1 MEPVHQPQE
10 DKKVKAT
17 RRPKHA
23 TRKGKLTISQ
33 QVDNQLDTIKG
44 FIPQESLNN
53 FNEVK
58 ESINS
63 LLKEQEN
70 KPKETTI
77 TKTKRDAGCTGLGMV
92 REPTDKLKKFMAY
105 GPNEPQRYSY
115 LELNKRICSYV
126 KEGSLQKPD
135 NKRSFR
141 IDNALKELL
150 ELDDSVTEL
159 TFTTVMNH
167 YNHLFVQP
175 TFPIGKGIV
184 DFAVKA
190 GLMDWKVGD
199 RKTIYNVQHMVEKY
213 LRDNKLYENDPAIRV
228 AKAKRKIVLN
238 ADLKALL
245 KVDSRSTTISQTQ
258 FERHIKTILDAVPS
272 KA

>member
-1 MEPVHQPQE
+1 MEPVQQPQQE
-10 DKKVKAT
+10 KKVKAT
-17 RRPKHA
+17 RKPKQA
-23 TRKGKLTISQ
+23 SKKSKLTVSQ
-33 QVDNQLDTIKG
+33 QVDGQLDAIKA

-58 ESINS
+58 ESISS

-70 KPKETTI
+70 KPKEATI
-77 TKTKRDAGCTGLGMV
+77 TKTKRDAGCTGLGMI
-92 REPTDKLKKFMAY
+92 REATDKLKKFMAY

-115 LELNKRICSYV
+115 LELNKKICSYV
-126 KEGSLQKPD
+126 KEGNLQKQD

-175 TFPIGKGIV
+175 TFPISQGIV
-184 DFAVKA
+184 DFTVKA
-190 GLMDWKVGD
+190 DVKDWKVGN

-238 ADLKALL
+238 DDLKALL
-245 KVDSRSTTISQTQ
+245 KIDGRSTIISQTQ